1 MNKLFKTLSLL
12 AALAFFATACIPP
25 VMDVAQAAPAAVS
38 YQATLGKSISDQTVA
53 DFMANNSCAPAGSFQ
68 LCQDSGLALWAD
80 EDQIV
85 KIAYLQID
93 NSEDFASYKGALPM
107 GLARSDTMEVVEQK
121 FGQPKVPQ
129 APQAGWEPGLP
140 DEGSSPDHMYYWAV
154 YKRFGVTIIYNS
166 PSANDKNATIH
177 AILVN
182 Q

>member
-12 AALAFFATACIPP
+12 AAIAFLATACIPP
-25 VMDVAQAAPAAVS
+25 VMDVAQAAPAEVDYEA
-38 YQATLGKSISDQTVA
+38 ALGKPVSDQTVA
-53 DFMANNSCAPAGSFQ
+53 DFIASNRCAPASSFQ
-68 LCQDSGLALWAD
+68 LCPDAGLALWAD

-85 KIAYLQID
+85 KSAYLALD
-93 NSEDFASYKGALPM
+93 DSADFASYKGRLPM
-107 GLARSDTMEVVEQK
+107 GLARNDTMADVEQK
-121 FGQPKVPQ
+121 FGQPRVSQ

-140 DEGSSPDHMYYWAV
+140 DRGTSPDHIHYWAV
-154 YKRFGVTIIYNS
+154 YERFGVTIIYNS